1 MREYLKKMREKF
13 SFTQND
19 VAEELLISRTGYAN
33 IENGE
38 RQKNMTIS
46 IIVKLA
52 KLYGMKP
59 SEVMEMEEEYQK
71 SLNTKAQ

>member
-38 RQKNMTIS
+38 RQKDMTIS
-46 IIVKLA
+46 IIAKLA